1 MDLDLGHPTHDRQQL
16 TNMSNDTTTPAPSG
30 IARTVY
36 PDNPAPSFEAWR
48 RWITTGEDW
57 TDEVLDPEEEDRR
70 KFDALIQRMAAD
82 IVATRRR
89 S

>member
-1 MDLDLGHPTHDRQQL
+1 MDLDLGHTTDHRQQL
-16 TNMSNDTTTPAPSG
+16 INMSNDTTTPAPSG
-30 IARTVY
+30 IARTIY

-57 TDEVLDPEEEDRR
+57 TDEVPEDPRQ
-70 KFDALIQRMAAD
+70 KFDTLIQRMAAD